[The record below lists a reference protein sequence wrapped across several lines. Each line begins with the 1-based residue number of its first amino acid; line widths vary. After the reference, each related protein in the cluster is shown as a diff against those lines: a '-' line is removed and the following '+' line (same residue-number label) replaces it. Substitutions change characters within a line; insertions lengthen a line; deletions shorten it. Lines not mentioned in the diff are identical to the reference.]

1 MSELNNQFSYF
12 INLVFEKILIFGT
25 ILNDYYESV
34 ILNIDIK
41 SEFTSIWSQITKY
54 INDISLAIFMRL
66 NIELTDI
73 KVISNLIYNSLSA
86 NGKISVSI
94 LTIFLI
100 VFFFIIFS
108 RPKKSKQKKAIPKSK
123 SKSKRTLLLEI
134 EIDLLELEDKYN
146 RKVISLNSYLSEA
159 RRLQEKA
166 DDLV

>member
-12 INLVFEKILIFGT
+12 INLVFEKILIFGM
-25 ILNDYYESV
+25 ILNNYYESV

-41 SEFTSIWSQITKY
+41 SGFNSIWPQITKY
-54 INDISLAIFMRL
+54 INDISLAIFRIL
-66 NIELTDI
+66 EIELTDI
-73 KVISNLIYNSLSA
+73 KIISNSIYNSLSA

-94 LTIFLI
+94 LILLLI

-108 RPKKSKQKKAIPKSK
+108 RPKKNKQKKASPK

-146 RKVISLNSYLSEA
+146 RNVISLNSYLSEA
-159 RRLQEKA
+159 KRLQEKA
-166 DDLV
+166 DEIA

>member
-12 INLVFEKILIFGT
+12 INLVFEKILMFGI
-25 ILNDYYESV
+25 ILNNYYESV

-41 SEFTSIWSQITKY
+41 SDFNSIWSQITKY
-54 INDISLAIFMRL
+54 INDISLAIFRIL
-66 NIELTDI
+66 EIELTDI
-73 KVISNLIYNSLSA
+73 KIISNSIYNSLSA

-94 LTIFLI
+94 LILLLI

-108 RPKKSKQKKAIPKSK
+108 RPKKNKQKKASPK

-146 RKVISLNSYLSEA
+146 RNVISLNSYLSEA
-159 RRLQEKA
+159 KRLQEKA
-166 DDLV
+166 DEIA

>member
-12 INLVFEKILIFGT
+12 INLVFEKILIFRMT
-25 ILNDYYESV
+25 LNDYYESV

-41 SEFTSIWSQITKY
+41 SEFNSIWSQITKY
-54 INDISLAIFMRL
+54 INDISIAIFRIL
-66 NIELTDI
+66 EIELTDI
-73 KVISNLIYNSLSA
+73 KIISNSIYNSLSA

-94 LTIFLI
+94 LILLLI

-108 RPKKSKQKKAIPKSK
+108 RPKKNKQKKASPK

-146 RKVISLNSYLSEA
+146 RNVISLNSYLSEA
-159 RRLQEKA
+159 KRLQEKA
-166 DDLV
+166 DEIA

>member
-12 INLVFEKILIFGT
+12 INLVFEKILIFGM
-25 ILNDYYESV
+25 ILNNYYESV

-41 SEFTSIWSQITKY
+41 SDFNSIWSQITKY
-54 INDISLAIFMRL
+54 INDISLAIFRIL
-66 NIELTDI
+66 EIELTDI
-73 KVISNLIYNSLSA
+73 KIISNSIYNSLSA

-94 LTIFLI
+94 LILLLI

-108 RPKKSKQKKAIPKSK
+108 RPKKNKQKKASPK

-146 RKVISLNSYLSEA
+146 RNVISLNSYLSEA
-159 RRLQEKA
+159 KRLQEKA
-166 DDLV
+166 DEIA

>member
-12 INLVFEKILIFGT
+12 INLVFEKILIFGM
-25 ILNDYYESV
+25 ILNNYYESV

-41 SEFTSIWSQITKY
+41 SDFNSIWSQITKY
-54 INDISLAIFMRL
+54 INDISLAIFRIL
-66 NIELTDI
+66 EIELTDI
-73 KVISNLIYNSLSA
+73 KIISNSIYNSLSA

-94 LTIFLI
+94 LILFLI

-108 RPKKSKQKKAIPKSK
+108 RPKKNKQKKASPK

-146 RKVISLNSYLSEA
+146 RNVISLNSYLSEA
-159 RRLQEKA
+159 KRLQEKA
-166 DDLV
+166 DEIV

>member
-12 INLVFEKILIFGT
+12 INLVFEKILIFGM
-25 ILNDYYESV
+25 ILNNYYESV
-34 ILNIDIK
+34 ILNINIK
-41 SEFTSIWSQITKY
+41 SEFNSIWSQITKY
-54 INDISLAIFMRL
+54 INDISQAIFRIL
-66 NIELTDI
+66 EIELTDLKI
-73 KVISNLIYNSLSA
+73 ICNSIYNSFSA

-94 LTIFLI
+94 LILFLI

-108 RPKKSKQKKAIPKSK
+108 RPKKNKQKKVSSKSK

-159 RRLQEKA
+159 KRLQEKA
-166 DDLV
+166 DEIA

>member
-12 INLVFEKILIFGT
+12 INLVFEKILIFGM
-25 ILNDYYESV
+25 ILNNYYESV

-41 SEFTSIWSQITKY
+41 SDFNSIWSQITKY
-54 INDISLAIFMRL
+54 INDISLAIFRIL
-66 NIELTDI
+66 EIELIDI
-73 KVISNLIYNSLSA
+73 KIISNSIYNSLSA

-94 LTIFLI
+94 LILLLI

-108 RPKKSKQKKAIPKSK
+108 RPKKNKQKKASPK

-146 RKVISLNSYLSEA
+146 RNVISLNSYLSEA
-159 RRLQEKA
+159 KRLQEKA
-166 DDLV
+166 DEIA

>member
-12 INLVFEKILIFGT
+12 INLVFEKILIFGM
-25 ILNDYYESV
+25 ILNNYYESV

-41 SEFTSIWSQITKY
+41 SDFNSIWSQITKY
-54 INDISLAIFMRL
+54 INDISIAIFRIL
-66 NIELTDI
+66 EIELTDI
-73 KVISNLIYNSLSA
+73 KIISNSIYNSLSA

-94 LTIFLI
+94 LILLLI

-108 RPKKSKQKKAIPKSK
+108 RPKKNKQKKASPK

-146 RKVISLNSYLSEA
+146 RNVISLNSYLSEA
-159 RRLQEKA
+159 KRLQEKA
-166 DDLV
+166 DEIA

>member
-12 INLVFEKILIFGT
+12 INLVFEKILIFGM
-25 ILNDYYESV
+25 ILNNYYESV

-41 SEFTSIWSQITKY
+41 SDFNSIWSQITKY
-54 INDISLAIFMRL
+54 INDISLAIFRIL
-66 NIELTDI
+66 EIELTDI
-73 KVISNLIYNSLSA
+73 KIISNSIYNSLSA

-94 LTIFLI
+94 LILFLI

-108 RPKKSKQKKAIPKSK
+108 RPKKNKQKKASPK

-159 RRLQEKA
+159 KRLQEKA
-166 DDLV
+166 DEIA

>member
-12 INLVFEKILIFGT
+12 INLVFEKILIFGM
-25 ILNDYYESV
+25 ILNNYYESV

-41 SEFTSIWSQITKY
+41 SDFNSIWSQITKY
-54 INDISLAIFMRL
+54 INDISLAIFRIL
-66 NIELTDI
+66 EIELTDI
-73 KVISNLIYNSLSA
+73 KIISNSIYNSLSA

-94 LTIFLI
+94 LILFLI

-108 RPKKSKQKKAIPKSK
+108 RPKKNKQKKASPK

-159 RRLQEKA
+159 KRLQEKA
-166 DDLV
+166 DEIV

>member
-12 INLVFEKILIFGT
+12 INLVFEKILIFGM
-25 ILNDYYESV
+25 ILNNYYESV

-41 SEFTSIWSQITKY
+41 SEFNSIWSQITKY
-54 INDISLAIFMRL
+54 INDISIAIFRIL
-66 NIELTDI
+66 EIELTDI
-73 KVISNLIYNSLSA
+73 KIISNSIYNSLSA

-94 LTIFLI
+94 LILFLI

-108 RPKKSKQKKAIPKSK
+108 RPKKNMQKKASPK

-146 RKVISLNSYLSEA
+146 RNVISLNSYLSEA
-159 RRLQEKA
+159 KRLQEKA
-166 DDLV
+166 DEIA

>member
-12 INLVFEKILIFGT
+12 INLVFEKILIFGM

-41 SEFTSIWSQITKY
+41 SEFNSIWSQITKY
-54 INDISLAIFMRL
+54 INDISLAIFRIL
-66 NIELTDI
+66 EIELTDI
-73 KVISNLIYNSLSA
+73 KIISNSIYNSLSA

-94 LTIFLI
+94 LILLLI

-108 RPKKSKQKKAIPKSK
+108 RPKKNKQKKVSPKSK

-146 RKVISLNSYLSEA
+146 RNVISLNSYLSEA
-159 RRLQEKA
+159 KRLQEKA
-166 DDLV
+166 DEIA